1 MAERVQVLLAPEEK
15 AKLLQQARRD
25 RLSLSGWIRRAA
37 LDRLGALADEPRIR
51 TKAELRAFFKECD
64 RRERGA
70 EPDWDQH
77 RAVIERSIRDGG
89 APP

>member
-15 AKLLQQARRD
+15 ARLREQARRD
-25 RLSLSGWIRRAA
+25 QLSLSMWIRRAA
-37 LDRLGALADEPRIR
+37 LDRLASLAAQSRLR

-64 RRERGA
+64 RRERGT

-77 RAVIERSIRDGG
+77 LETIERSIRSGDT
-89 APP
+89 PP